1 MKLVR
6 MLVPVMLVAAMAAT
20 AAAQGGGPGPGPM
33 GGQGRMGPPSDAERE
48 EIMKKVQAVRIWR
61 LTEELKLD
69 EKTSAKL
76 AAVLSSMDQERREL
90 MQKNRK
96 AMQELRTLLGAGKPE
111 DAKLKALLDGIEKNH
126 DKMIDLRKRELR
138 EVRGLLTIEQQARYV
153 VFHQQFRREMRGMMN
168 RARGGGPGGPGMGG
182 MRGGPPGPA
191 GAEEDDE

>member
-6 MLVPVMLVAAMAAT
+6 MLLPLMLVAVMTAS
-20 AAAQGGGPGPGPM
+20 AAAQGAGPGPGPM

-48 EIMKKVQAVRIWR
+48 EIMKKVQTVRIWR

-76 AAVLSSMDQERREL
+76 AAVLSSLDQERREL
-90 MQKNRK
+90 MQKNRE
-96 AMQELRTLLGAGKPE
+96 AMQELRALLGA
-111 DAKLKALLDGIEKNH
+111 AKLEEKRLQAALEGIEKNH
-126 DKMIDLRKRELR
+126 DTMIDLRKRELR

-168 RARGGGPGGPGMGG
+168 RARSGSPGGPGMEGI
-182 MRGGPPGPA
+182 RGGPQGP
-191 GAEEDDE
+191 EDDE